1 MEIKK
6 NTFYQLVNLGFAGIS
21 MLFFTIVIARI
32 LGTKAFGLYSYV
44 FTYAGVFGIFYD
56 FGLDVTLTK
65 KVAVDKEETNII
77 GQLLFLKSVTCG
89 FIFLFYF
96 LLGYLILHI
105 SSSLLILAGLGVLGA
120 SFISFGCAYFRGI
133 ERLDYEALF
142 GILQKFIFIPL
153 AILAAI
159 KLEVKGIFASL
170 ASSNLLILMM
180 VFIFL
185 RKRELNI
192 NIKPHNFSE
201 TFDIF
206 RKEALPLF
214 FIALF
219 TFLYFR
225 VDMLMLKWFKG
236 EEVVGVYAASYRLME
251 GFTLFPSA
259 LMAALFPRLAY
270 YASVDKNSFITY
282 FSKGLILLST
292 LAALLFLLSL
302 IFGKKFVLLLYGPNY
317 RASCSLFIWL
327 MAALSL
333 IYPNFILTQSII
345 AINQQ
350 YIYALVSFIAFI
362 ANIALNLL
370 LIPKYSAT
378 GAAISTIFTELILG
392 LSLAIVLFTTLR
404 QLHKVNPSPEKSKIK

>member
-1 MEIKK
+1 MDIKK
-6 NTFYQLVNLGFAGIS
+6 NTLYQLLNLGFAGVS

-65 KVAVDKEETNII
+65 KVAVDKGETNII
-77 GQLLFLKSVTCG
+77 GQLLFLKSITCG
-89 FIFLFYF
+89 FTFLFYF
-96 LLGYLILHI
+96 LLGYLILRI
-105 SSSLLILAGLGVLGA
+105 SLSLLILAGLGVLAA

-153 AILAAI
+153 AILTAI
-159 KLEVKGIFASL
+159 KLEVEGIFASL
-170 ASSNLLILMM
+170 TSTNLLILMM
-180 VFIFL
+180 IYVFL
-185 RKRELNI
+185 RKREVNI
-192 NIKPHNFSE
+192 NIKPYNFSE

-225 VDMLMLKWFKG
+225 IDMLMLKWFKG
-236 EEVVGVYAASYRLME
+236 EAVVGIYAASYRLME

-270 YASVDKNSFITY
+270 YASVDKNNFITY
-282 FSKGLILLST
+282 FLKGLILLSA
-292 LAALLFLLSL
+292 LGALLLLLSL
-302 IFGKKFVLLLYGPNY
+302 FFGKEFILLLYGSAY
-317 RASCSLFIWL
+317 KASCPLFLWL
-327 MAALSL
+327 MVALFL

-345 AINQQ
+345 ALNQQ
-350 YIYALVSFIAFI
+350 RVYALTSFIAFI

-392 LSLAIVLFTTLR
+392 VSLAIVLFTTLR
-404 QLHKVNPSPEKSKIK
+404 QFRKVNP